1 MNITRK
7 VKLQLLAF
15 AVVGTVALLIVAIS
29 YLAVPGM
36 LGIGKYT
43 VTLNLAASGGLYQ
56 NSNVTYRGVT
66 VGRVESVR
74 LTPDGVTASLVID
87 DSARIPKNL
96 TATVRSASA
105 IGEQYVDFGV
115 PEGDTDTGGGTESVL
130 TSAETLRDGSVI
142 TGEITVPISGVID
155 RADSMLAQ
163 IEDGNL
169 RTVVTEAFA
178 AFDGRTDDLQRFI
191 DSLTLFLGEANKNSD
206 AIVTLID
213 SARPVLASQ
222 DNTRGEIASWTRDLT
237 AVTDRLRANKP
248 ELVGILDKAPVT
260 TDKGRQLFESLKPTL
275 PLLIDNLSVTAKT
288 LAVYHA
294 NLNQIVVIYPR
305 LIAGLVTAMNSEDST
320 KGANVDFV
328 ASFQDPPPCTVGFYP
343 LEKRRSPADQTVK
356 DYPSGMLCRVAHD
369 SPLAVRGSR
378 NYPCVEYPGRRAS
391 TPAECRTGDTPSD
404 QKSLPLPNGV
414 PGLVPT
420 PASTSGT
427 QGKLVPA
434 APTSVDSTPSVFAT
448 NYDPRSGEYTGP
460 DGKVYRVDAASST
473 GEVATQ
479 WEQLI
484 TTTLQ

>member
-15 AVVGTVALLIVAIS
+15 ATVGTVALLIVAIS
-29 YLAVPGM
+29 YLAIPAM

-43 VTLNLAASGGLYQ
+43 VTLNLAASGGLYK

-66 VGRVESVR
+66 VGRVDEVR
-74 LTPDGVTASLVID
+74 LTPDGVTASLIID

-96 TATVRSASA
+96 TPTVRSASA
-105 IGEQYVDFGV
+105 IGEQYVDFAL
-115 PEGDTDTGGGTESVL
+115 PQDDSESNGKAPTVG
-130 TSAETLRDGSVI
+130 SAGMLRDGSVV

-155 RADSMLAQ
+155 RADEMLAQ
-163 IEDGNL
+163 IQDGSL

-178 AFDGRTDDLQRFI
+178 AFDGRTEDVQRFI
-191 DSLTLFLGEANKNSD
+191 DSVTLFLAEANKNSD
-206 AIVTLID
+206 AIVKLID
-213 SARPVLASQ
+213 SAEPVLASQ
-222 DNTRGEIASWTRDLT
+222 DNTRTEIASWTRDLT
-237 AVTDRLRANKP
+237 TVTDQLRANRP
-248 ELVGILDKAPVT
+248 ELTGILDKAPAAA
-260 TDKGRQLFESLKPTL
+260 DKGRQLFESLKPTL

-294 NLNQIVVIYPR
+294 NLNPIVVIYPR
-305 LIAGLVTAMNSEDST
+305 LIAGLISAMNTEDSD

-343 LEKRRSPADQTVK
+343 LEKRRSPGDQTVK

-369 SPLAVRGSR
+369 SPLAVRGAR
-378 NYPCVEYPGRRAS
+378 NYPCVEYPGRRAP
-391 TPAECRTGDTPSD
+391 TPAECRTGYKPLDK
-404 QKSLPLPNGV
+404 KSLPLPNGV
-414 PGLVPT
+414 PGLVPK
-420 PASTSGT
+420 PASNSGV
-427 QGKLVPA
+427 QGRLVPA
-434 APTSVDSTPSVFAT
+434 NQSSVDTTPSVYAT

-460 DGKVYRVDAASST
+460 DGKVYRVDTASSK

-484 TTTLQ
+484 TSTLK

>member
-7 VKLQLLAF
+7 VRLQLLAF

-36 LGIGKYT
+36 LGIGKYK
-43 VTLNLAASGGLYQ
+43 VTLNLAASGGLYK

-66 VGRVESVR
+66 VGRVDSVK
-74 LTPDGVTASLVID
+74 LTPEGVTAALIID
-87 DSARIPKNL
+87 DSARIPKNM

-105 IGEQYVDFGV
+105 IGEQYVDFAV
-115 PEGDTDTGGGTESVL
+115 PEQDTDSGATPVAISP
-130 TSAETLRDGSVI
+130 ETLRDGSVI

-155 RADSMLAQ
+155 RADEMLAQ
-163 IEDGNL
+163 IEDSNL

-178 AFDGRTDDLQRFI
+178 AFDGRTEDVQRFI
-191 DSLTLFLGEANKNSD
+191 DSVTLFLAEANKNSD
-206 AIVTLID
+206 AIVKLID
-213 SARPVLASQ
+213 SAEPVLASQ
-222 DNTRGEIASWTRDLT
+222 DSTRGEIASWTRDLT
-237 AVTDRLRANKP
+237 TVTDQLRANKP
-248 ELVGILDKAPVT
+248 EITDILDKGPAA

-275 PLLIDNLSVTAKT
+275 PLLIDNLSVTSKT

-305 LIAGLVTAMNSEDST
+305 LMAGLITAINSEDSD

-356 DYPSGMLCRVAHD
+356 DYPSGMLCKVAHD

-391 TPAECRTGDTPSD
+391 TPAECRTGYKPLD
-404 QKSLPLPNGV
+404 QKNLPLPNGV
-414 PGLVPT
+414 PGLVPK
-420 PASTSGT
+420 PAANTGA

-434 APTSVDSTPSVFAT
+434 APTSVDSSPSVYAT
-448 NYDPRSGEYTGP
+448 NYDPRTGEYTGP
-460 DGKVYRVDAASST
+460 DGKVYRVDTASSK

-484 TTTLQ
+484 TTTLK

>member
-7 VKLQLLAF
+7 VRLQLLAF

-36 LGIGKYT
+36 LGIGKYK
-43 VTLNLAASGGLYQ
+43 VTLNLAASGGLYK

-66 VGRVESVR
+66 VGRVDSVK
-74 LTPDGVTASLVID
+74 LTPEGVTAALIID

-105 IGEQYVDFGV
+105 IGEQYVDFAV
-115 PEGDTDTGGGTESVL
+115 PEQDTESDATPVAI
-130 TSAETLRDGSVI
+130 SSEILRDGSVI
-142 TGEITVPISGVID
+142 IGEITVPISGVID
-155 RADSMLAQ
+155 RADEMLAQ
-163 IEDGNL
+163 IEDSNL
-169 RTVVTEAFA
+169 RTVITEAFA
-178 AFDGRTDDLQRFI
+178 AFDGRTEDVQRFI
-191 DSLTLFLGEANKNSD
+191 DSVTLFLSEANKNSD
-206 AIVTLID
+206 AIVKLID
-213 SARPVLASQ
+213 SAEPVLASQ
-222 DNTRGEIASWTRDLT
+222 DKTRTEIASWTRDLT
-237 AVTDRLRANKP
+237 TVTDQLRANKP
-248 ELVGILDKAPVT
+248 EITGILNKGPAT
-260 TDKGRQLFESLKPTL
+260 ADKGRQLFASLKPTL

-305 LIAGLVTAMNSEDST
+305 LIAGLITAINSEDSD

-343 LEKRRSPADQTVK
+343 LEKRRSPGDQTVK
-356 DYPSGMLCRVAHD
+356 DYPSGMLCKVAHD

-391 TPAECRTGDTPSD
+391 TPAECRTGYQPLD

-414 PGLVPT
+414 PGLVPK
-420 PASTSGT
+420 PASTTGA

-434 APTSVDSTPSVFAT
+434 APTSVDSTPSVYAT
-448 NYDPRSGEYTGP
+448 NYDPRTGEYTGP
-460 DGKVYRVDAASST
+460 DGKVYRVDTASSK

-484 TTTLQ
+484 TTTLK